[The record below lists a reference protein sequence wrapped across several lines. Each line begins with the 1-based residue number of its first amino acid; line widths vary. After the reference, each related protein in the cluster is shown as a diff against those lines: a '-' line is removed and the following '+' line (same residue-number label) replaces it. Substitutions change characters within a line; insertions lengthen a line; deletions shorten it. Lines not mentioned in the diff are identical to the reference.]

1 MQCFLACSQFFCAGE
16 SMLAPMYFLQDF
28 IRIPTE
34 ITVYDVTV
42 WHSTWDVWLS
52 LKTISGLSS
61 SSGQTFLS
69 WGMVDNSRMHRL
81 FVDTVPTILVFPAKS
96 SSARPTLVKNL
107 SVVMLR
113 PLRTKEEEK
122 PPYPHQRTFI
132 NKATLMA
139 EGNPFEYNKAIASA
153 LWQEMS
159 ASALTVLLSL
169 IRIYP
174 VVIFSQ
180 SNCRYC
186 AEVNDIF
193 QWYCLPRGS
202 HITVQLD
209 REERSRYFKEALHY
223 LTGVKTVPQV
233 FIGGQFIGDAEIIK
247 RIHCNGVLQEM
258 LNKLRLIQCNNG
270 CQGYQA
276 SACNYLIV

>member
-1 MQCFLACSQFFCAGE
+1 
-16 SMLAPMYFLQDF
+16 
-28 IRIPTE
+28 
-34 ITVYDVTV
+34 
-42 WHSTWDVWLS
+42 
-52 LKTISGLSS
+52 
-61 SSGQTFLS
+61 
-69 WGMVDNSRMHRL
+69 
-81 FVDTVPTILVFPAKS
+81 
-96 SSARPTLVKNL
+96 
-107 SVVMLR
+107 
-113 PLRTKEEEK
+113 
-122 PPYPHQRTFI
+122 
-132 NKATLMA
+132 
-139 EGNPFEYNKAIASA
+139 
-153 LWQEMS
+153 MS

-186 AEVNDIF
+186 TEVNDIF

-223 LTGVKTVPQV
+223 LTGLKTVPQV

-247 RIHCNGVLQEM
+247 RMHCNGVLQEM

-270 CQGYQA
+270 CQYCCNCMTNYDCYQ
-276 SACNYLIV
+276 

>member
-1 MQCFLACSQFFCAGE
+1 MSGCRSKQFLVCYLLLGRPSCQGAWW
-16 SMLAPMYFLQDF
+16 
-28 IRIPTE
+28 
-34 ITVYDVTV
+34 ITVGCTD
-42 WHSTWDVWLS
+42 S
-52 LKTISGLSS
+52 LLIRNLI
-61 SSGQTFLS
+61 
-69 WGMVDNSRMHRL
+69 V
-81 FVDTVPTILVFPAKS
+81 VPTILVFPAKS

-122 PPYPHQRTFI
+122 PPYPHQR
-132 NKATLMA
+132 
-139 EGNPFEYNKAIASA
+139 
-153 LWQEMS
+153 
-159 ASALTVLLSL
+159 
-169 IRIYP
+169 
-174 VVIFSQ
+174 

-223 LTGVKTVPQV
+223 LTGLKTVPQV

-270 CQGYQA
+270 CQYCCNCMTNYDCYQ
-276 SACNYLIV
+276 